1 MRAVRRLHRGCAVV
15 VTVFVL
21 AHLANHLAALAGI
34 AAHLRF
40 MDAARLVYR
49 QPVVEVILLLC
60 AAGQAGSGLWL
71 VQAGWHKRAGW
82 LAWLQAASGAY
93 LALFLLIHVG
103 AVLAGR
109 IVLDLDTNVHF
120 AAAGLQIW
128 PYQLFF
134 VPYYF
139 LAVVAVFA
147 HLGCALARRAGPAP
161 RSRALAVALPLS
173 AGVVLSGLVV
183 VALMGRLYPYQVPQ
197 LYKDTY
203 PAQAIAAHP

>member
-1 MRAVRRLHRGCAVV
+1 MRTVRKLHRTCAAVV
-15 VTVFVL
+15 ALFVL
-21 AHLANHLAALAGI
+21 AHVVNHLAALGGI

-40 MDAARLVYR
+40 MDVARLVYR
-49 QPVVEVILLLC
+49 QPLAEAVLLLC

-71 VQAGWHKRAGW
+71 VRSGWKRRSGW
-82 LAWLQAASGAY
+82 LAWLQAVSGMY
-93 LALFLLIHVG
+93 LALFLLIHVA

-109 IVLDLDTNVHF
+109 TVLDLDTNVHF
-120 AAAGLQIW
+120 AAAGLQVW

-161 RSRALAVALPLS
+161 RMRALAAGLPLS
-173 AGVVLSGLVV
+173 AGVVFSGLVLA
-183 VALMGRLYPYQVPQ
+183 ALMGKLYPYEVPQ
-197 LYKDTY
+197 AYKNTY
-203 PAQAIAAHP
+203 PAQAAAARP